1 MDLDGNLQVLTH
13 RLRGLVAVALLL
25 DNCLLRQGGDD
36 VKIWKGRGKISKE
49 RDAPE
54 ETRDVAFWKG
64 G

>member
-1 MDLDGNLQVLTH
+1 MDFDGNVQVVTH
-13 RLRGLVAVALLL
+13 RLRGLVAVTSLG
-25 DNCLLRQGGDD
+25 NCLLSQGGGDAE
-36 VKIWKGRGKISKE
+36 IWKSRGKISKE

>member
-1 MDLDGNLQVLTH
+1 MDFDGNLQVVTH
-13 RLRGLVAVALLL
+13 RLRGLAAIMLR
-25 DNCLLRQGGDD
+25 DNCLLNQGGDD
-36 VKIWKGRGKISKE
+36 AEIRKGRGKISKE

>member
-1 MDLDGNLQVLTH
+1 MH
-13 RLRGLVAVALLL
+13 RLRGLVAVTLLG
-25 DNCLLRQGGDD
+25 NCLFSQGGDD
-36 VKIWKGRGKISKE
+36 AEVWKGRGKISKE

>member
-1 MDLDGNLQVLTH
+1 MDFDGNVQVVTH
-13 RLRGLVAVALLL
+13 RLRGILAVTLLG
-25 DNCLLRQGGDD
+25 NCLLSQGGDD
-36 VKIWKGRGKISKE
+36 AEIWKGRGKISKE

>member
-1 MDLDGNLQVLTH
+1 MDFDGNLQVVTH
-13 RLRGLVAVALLL
+13 RLRGLVAVPLL
-25 DNCLLRQGGDD
+25 DNWLLSKGGDD
-36 VKIWKGRGKISKE
+36 AEIWKGRGKIGKE

>member
-1 MDLDGNLQVLTH
+1 MDFDGNVQAVTH
-13 RLRGLVAVALLL
+13 RLRGLVAVTLLG
-25 DNCLLRQGGDD
+25 NCLISQGGDD
-36 VKIWKGRGKISKE
+36 AEIWKSRGKISKE